1 MADITYMRDGDK
13 TYLPSLII
21 AIEDDDEWRKNV
33 ALCSLNR
40 ALESG
45 SIAVAEDHGVYHIFV
60 IFDGGNVARVSV
72 TPPYEGDAVTLRF
85 ARGWH
90 SV

>member
-1 MADITYMRDGDK
+1 MADITYMRDGDRA
-13 TYLPSLII
+13 YLPSLII
-21 AIEDDDEWRKNV
+21 AIEDDAECKGV
-33 ALCSLNR
+33 APWLLNR
-40 ALESG
+40 ALESR
-45 SIAVAEDHGVYHIFV
+45 SIAVAEDHGTYHIFV
-60 IFDGGNVARVSV
+60 IFDGGSVAKVSV